1 MDYTYSTF
9 LCKNKNIFGVP
20 KKGVH
25 NHYMFPIAII
35 DFIMTIM
42 LSFVLSYLCNISF
55 LWTTVFMF
63 ILGIICHRIFCVKTE
78 IDKLLFP

>member
-20 KKGVH
+20 RKGVH

-42 LSFVLSYLCNISF
+42 LSFVI
-55 LWTTVFMF
+55 
-63 ILGIICHRIFCVKTE
+63 
-78 IDKLLFP
+78 